1 MSEAWHHWENEM
13 TSSKDWVR
21 TLSRTTVRLPRPE
34 EISPSPRRADI
45 ACRTGPRE
53 LSNFLVSS
61 ASEGSSSPGWNEP
74 SRIAV
79 RR

>member
-1 MSEAWHHWENEM
+1 MAPLGKRDDVIEGLGEDVVEN
-13 TSSKDWVR
+13 DR
-21 TLSRTTVRLPRPE
+21 PPPRPE